1 MSKPNVAIMTS
12 FTYHAAGYSL
22 VNIIRSHIRMLHRA
36 HYNPHLLLCTGY
48 PEGDVHEYKE
58 AAVHRI
64 VPQGHLNKE
73 YTDLKLTDEHVK
85 LKDDTVEAMVE
96 FIDEYDINVIFTHD
110 LIFLKAHWPYG
121 SAIQEISKLRPMV
134 KWMHWIHSV
143 PSGMEPIWDINRY
156 GPAHRIVFPNRTD
169 SLRVAEQFRGWQ
181 EQVLPIHHVKDIREF
196 ASFSSATCDFID
208 EYDLMSADVIQ
219 IYPASVDRIEA
230 KGLRYVM
237 RVFAAF
243 KTVLRKS
250 VRLVVCNQWCNIDA
264 HRKTVQGYLDLGQKW
279 GLTPDKDLIFTSRFQ
294 VDRKP
299 NWEVGIPEKMVS
311 ELMLLGNLFF
321 FATNHESF
329 GLVLPEASL
338 MGGALVV
345 SNGNLDMMREITG
358 NNGLFWPLPSNTVD
372 WKADNEKKHFTEVA
386 KVIMHRLETEMGIK
400 MKTHFR
406 QRFNMDF
413 IWRTQLE
420 PAMLALINEAT

>member
-1 MSKPNVAIMTS
+1 
-12 FTYHAAGYSL
+12 
-22 VNIIRSHIRMLHRA
+22 
-36 HYNPHLLLCTGY
+36 
-48 PEGDVHEYKE
+48 
-58 AAVHRI
+58 
-64 VPQGHLNKE
+64 
-73 YTDLKLTDEHVK
+73 
-85 LKDDTVEAMVE
+85 
-96 FIDEYDINVIFTHD
+96 
-110 LIFLKAHWPYG
+110 
-121 SAIQEISKLRPMV
+121 
-134 KWMHWIHSV
+134 
-143 PSGMEPIWDINRY
+143 
-156 GPAHRIVFPNRTD
+156 
-169 SLRVAEQFRGWQ
+169 
-181 EQVLPIHHVKDIREF
+181 
-196 ASFSSATCDFID
+196 
-208 EYDLMSADVIQ
+208 
-219 IYPASVDRIEA
+219 
-230 KGLRYVM
+230 M
-237 RVFAAF
+237 RVFSAF
-243 KTVLRKS
+243 KNVLRKS
-250 VRLVVCNQWCNIDA
+250 VRLVVCNQWCTIDA
-264 HRKTVQGYLDLGQKW
+264 HRKTVQQYLDLGQKW

-294 VDRKP
+294 VDRDP
-299 NWEVGIPEKMVS
+299 NWELGIPEKMVS

-406 QRFNMDF
+406 QRFNMDY

>member
-36 HYNPHLLLCTGY
+36 HYNSHLLLCTGY
-48 PEGDVHEYKE
+48 PESDVHEYKE

-73 YTDLKLTDEHVK
+73 YTDFNLTDEHVK
-85 LKDDTVEAMVE
+85 LKDDTVEAMVK

-110 LIFLKAHWPYG
+110 LIFLKSHWPYG
-121 SAIQEISKLRPMV
+121 VAIQEISKLRPFV
-134 KWMHWIHSV
+134 KWMHWVHSV
-143 PSGMEPIWDINRY
+143 PSGMNLTWDINRY

-169 SLRVAEQFRGWQ
+169 ALMVAEQFRGWE
-181 EQVLPIHHVKDIREF
+181 EQVIPIHHVKDIREF
-196 ASFSSATCDFID
+196 AHLSGPTCDFID

-237 RVFAAF
+237 RVFAAM
-243 KTVLRKS
+243 KTVLRRS
-250 VRLVVCNQWCNIDA
+250 VRLVVCNQWCNTDP
-264 HRKTVQGYLDLGQKW
+264 HRKTVQNYLDLGQKW
-279 GLTPDKDLIFTSRFQ
+279 GLIPDKDLIFTSRFQ

-345 SNGNLDMMREITG
+345 RNSYLNMMSEITG
-358 NNGLFWPLPSNTVD
+358 NIGLSYPLPSNTID
-372 WKADNEKKHFTEVA
+372 WKTDNEKAHFTEVA
-386 KVIMHRLETEMGIK
+386 KVILHRMETEMGIR

-406 QRFNMDF
+406 KNFNMDF

-420 PAMLALINEAT
+420 PAMLALLHEAT